1 MFSLCVYFYEYLFKV
16 DALWTNSVSWD
27 HAYLMFVILVE
38 ERKRS
43 IVFYS
48 LWNCYLDCVPL
59 ILLQRIKQYDF
70 NLMLYMWPRKCYHI
84 VLYAIHFCVALL
96 HLHHLC
102 FFYWKTSRET
112 PEPQRCGTQD
122 SNPGQEHSGQWPLA
136 LCREPLRIC
145 IIFFGIHIDCCVG
158 AHHAGIV
165 VQDEKFQRSCIQPT
179 IFVGTVYMHCI
190 ESYAFNIVYK

>member
-1 MFSLCVYFYEYLFKV
+1 MF
-16 DALWTNSVSWD
+16 A
-27 HAYLMFVILVE
+27 ILVE

-136 LCREPLRIC
+136 LCCEPLRIC
-145 IIFFGIHIDCCVG
+145 IIFFGMHIDCCVG

-165 VQDEKFQRSCIQPT
+165 VHVEKFQCSCIHPT